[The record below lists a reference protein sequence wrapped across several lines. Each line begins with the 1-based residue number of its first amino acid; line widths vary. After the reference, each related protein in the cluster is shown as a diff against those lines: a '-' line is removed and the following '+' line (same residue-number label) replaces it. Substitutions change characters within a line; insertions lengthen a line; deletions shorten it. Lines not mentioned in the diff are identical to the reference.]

1 MIYILILI
9 NISLLVIGQL
19 FWKYGIT
26 QTGFQLT
33 FENIIKILMNKY
45 IIFGMIAY
53 VIATFIWLYV
63 LSKRDVSSVYPLQS
77 LCYLV
82 MLIAGILIFKETVT
96 MNRWI
101 GVLLIVAGAFLVNKG

>member
-26 QTGFQLT
+26 QTGFLLT
-33 FENIIKILMNKY
+33 FDNIIRILMNKY
-45 IIFGMIAY
+45 IIFGMISY
-53 VIATFIWLYV
+53 VVATFIWLYI

-82 MLIAGILIFKETVT
+82 MLVAGALIFKETVT
-96 MNRWI
+96 INRWI

>member
-33 FENIIKILMNKY
+33 LDNIIKIVMNKY
-45 IIFGMIAY
+45 IILGMISY
-53 VIATFIWLYV
+53 VAATFIWLYV

-96 MNRWI
+96 LNRWI
-101 GVLLIVAGAFLVNKG
+101 GVLLIVAGAFLVNRG